1 MREKLQYLLL
11 LISSVITY
19 GQVNVVADT
28 DKKELT
34 GKESFVFTIIQ
45 ETVGNENVQETPL
58 RMPDL
63 SKFNKI
69 AEGSVR
75 NTYVDERTKTVINQL
90 VYEYVLEPK
99 QPGKFLI
106 GSALVTVSGRIYKS
120 EPFYVTVKDGDFG
133 RKSVAENTS
142 ENVYLNME
150 LQNNEVYQNQPAIAV
165 LRAYSKDFNNL
176 RRVGKVSFPDNR
188 NVEIKPVSFAKSD
201 IEQKSEFSSQVIAVV
216 MILPNESGR
225 VYVPPASVAYIDN
238 GKRMESL
245 KSNPVKLHVKS
256 LPTGSPENFKNAV
269 GRYKVSIVKA
279 SPAETEINK
288 PVDVIVKIK
297 GHGNL
302 DSKQLPKILNS
313 NDYSVY
319 KPEILSHV
327 KGGRNGMEGEVTAKY
342 VIIPKKAGSISV
354 NTESFSFFNPEQR
367 KYINLGIQTLN
378 LNVMTP
384 QQIAGAKTTIERVND
399 LTNEVLETVNT
410 PIIETK
416 QYKIHNKNKLNWKTL
431 FANYSLIALFLGL
444 IIFFI
449 SGIKKTNSLKPKTE
463 RFSLGSVAETEAAL
477 RSEVAVDIDATV
489 SFFEKLIEEERYGEF
504 FNAFFSFDNDV
515 KSQVFRK
522 YKTSIKEYFENHKGQ
537 QLSEDYR
544 QLIQNFE
551 IEKYA
556 PVHTKE
562 HLLELLSEI
571 KSLYLQIA

>member
-28 DKKELT
+28 DKKELN

-45 ETVGNENVQETPL
+45 ETVGNENIQETPL

-150 LQNNEVYQNQPAIAV
+150 LQNKEVYQNQPAIAV

-188 NVEIKPVSFAKSD
+188 TVVIKPVSFAKSD
-201 IEQKSEFSSQVIAVV
+201 IEQRSEFSSQVIAVV
-216 MILPNESGR
+216 MIFPNESGR
-225 VYVPPASVAYIDN
+225 VNVPPASVAYIDN
-238 GKRMESL
+238 GKRMENL
-245 KSNPVKLHVKS
+245 KSNPVKLHVKR
-256 LPTGSPENFKNAV
+256 LPSGSPENFKNAV
-269 GRYKVSIVKA
+269 GKYKVSIAKS

-288 PVDVIVKIK
+288 PVDVVVKIK

-302 DSKQLPKILNS
+302 DAAHLPKILNS
-313 NDYSVY
+313 KDYSVY

-327 KGGRNGMEGEVTAKY
+327 KGGRKGIEGEVTAKY
-342 VIIPKKAGSISV
+342 VIIPKKAGNISV

-410 PIIETK
+410 PIIETE
-416 QYKIHNKNKLNWKTL
+416 QYKIHNKSKLNWKTL

-444 IIFFI
+444 IVFFI
-449 SGIKKTNSLKPKTE
+449 SGLKKMNSLKPKTE
-463 RFSLGSVAETEAAL
+463 KISLGSIAETEAAL
-477 RSEVAVDIDATV
+477 RSEIAVDVDAAV

-522 YKTSIKEYFENHKGQ
+522 YKTSLKEHFENHKGQ
-537 QLSEDYR
+537 QVSEDYR
-544 QLIQNFE
+544 NLIHTFE

-562 HLLELLSEI
+562 HLLQLLAQI
-571 KSLYLQIA
+571 KSLYSQIV

>member
-245 KSNPVKLHVKS
+245 KSNPVKLHVKR

-269 GRYKVSIVKA
+269 GRYKVSIAKA

-302 DSKQLPKILNS
+302 DSTQLPKILNS

-342 VIIPKKAGSISV
+342 VIIPKKAGNISV

-449 SGIKKTNSLKPKTE
+449 SGLKKMNSLKPKTE
-463 RFSLGSVAETEAAL
+463 KFSLGSVAETEAAL
-477 RSEVAVDIDATV
+477 RSEVAVDLDATV

-562 HLLELLSEI
+562 HLLELLSQI
-571 KSLYLQIA
+571 KSLYSQIA

>member
-269 GRYKVSIVKA
+269 GRYKVSISKA

-302 DSKQLPKILNS
+302 DSTQLPKILNS

-327 KGGRNGMEGEVTAKY
+327 KGGRQGMEGEVTAKY
-342 VIIPKKAGSISV
+342 VIIPKKAGNISV

-449 SGIKKTNSLKPKTE
+449 SGLKKMNSLKPKTE
-463 RFSLGSVAETEAAL
+463 KFSLGSVAETEAAL
-477 RSEVAVDIDATV
+477 RSEVAVDLDATI
-489 SFFEKLIEEERYGEF
+489 SFFKKLIEEERYSEF

-515 KSQVFRK
+515 KGQVFRK

-571 KSLYLQIA
+571 KSVYSQIA

>member
-1 MREKLQYLLL
+1 MKEKLQYLLL
-11 LISSVITY
+11 LLTSVISY
-19 GQVNVVADT
+19 GQVIVVADT
-28 DKKELT
+28 DKKEIT
-34 GKESFVFTIIQ
+34 GKETFVFTIIQ
-45 ETVGNENVQETPL
+45 ETVGNESIQETPL

-99 QPGKFLI
+99 QPGKYLI
-106 GSALVTVSGRIYKS
+106 GSALVTVSGKIYKS
-120 EPFYVTVKDGDFG
+120 EPFYITVKDGDFS
-133 RKSVAENTS
+133 KKTLAENTS

-165 LRAYSKDFNNL
+165 LRAYSKNFNNL
-176 RRVGKVSFPDNR
+176 RKVGKVSFPDGR
-188 NVEIKPVSFAKSD
+188 NIEIKPISFAKSE
-201 IEQKSEFSSQVIAVV
+201 IEQKSDFSSQVIAVV

-225 VYVPPASVAYIDN
+225 VYIPPASVAYLEN

-245 KSNPVKLHVKS
+245 KSNPVKLNVKS
-256 LPTGSPENFKNAV
+256 LPTGSPQNFKNAV
-269 GRYKVSIVKA
+269 GKYKLSIVKA
-279 SPAETEINK
+279 SANESEVNK

-302 DSKQLPKILNS
+302 DSTQLPKIVNS
-313 NDYSVY
+313 KDYAVY
-319 KPEILSHV
+319 KPEILSQV
-327 KGGRNGMEGEVTAKY
+327 KGGNRGMEGEVTAKY
-342 VIIPKKAGSISV
+342 VIIPKKSGNIAV
-354 NTESFSFFNPEQR
+354 NTESFAFFNPEQK
-367 KYINLGIQTLN
+367 KYINLGVQTLR

-384 QQIAGAKTTIERVND
+384 EQIASAKSTIERVND
-399 LTNEVLETVNT
+399 LTNNVLETVNT
-410 PIIETK
+410 PIIETQ
-416 QYKIHNKNKLNWKTL
+416 QYKIQDKNKLNWKTL

-449 SGIKKTNSLKPKTE
+449 SGLKKMNSLKPKTE
-463 RFSLGSVAETEAAL
+463 KFSLGSIAETEAAL
-477 RSEVAVDIDATV
+477 RDEVSLDVDSNV
-489 SFFEKLIEEERYGEF
+489 MFFERLINEEKYSEF
-504 FNAFFSFDNDV
+504 FDAYFSFDNEV
-515 KSQVFRK
+515 KNQVFRK
-522 YKTSIKEYFENHKGQ
+522 YNLSVKQFFEHHKGQ

-544 QLIQNFE
+544 NLVQNFE

-571 KSLYLQIA
+571 KKLYSQIA

>member
-269 GRYKVSIVKA
+269 GRYKVSIAKA

-302 DSKQLPKILNS
+302 DSTQLPKILNS

-327 KGGRNGMEGEVTAKY
+327 KGGRQGMEGEVTAKY
-342 VIIPKKAGSISV
+342 VIIPKKAGNISV

-449 SGIKKTNSLKPKTE
+449 SGLKKMNSLKPKTE
-463 RFSLGSVAETEAAL
+463 KFSLGSVAETEAAL
-477 RSEVAVDIDATV
+477 RSEVTVDLDATV

-522 YKTSIKEYFENHKGQ
+522 YKTSIKEYFENHTGQ

-562 HLLELLSEI
+562 HLLELLSQI
-571 KSLYLQIA
+571 KSLYSQIA